1 MNELSS
7 TKADWMCV
15 ENPFCVPCPLMPT
28 DPITSWWSPSWT
40 SRSEDPLKGSRMPSS
55 LANKLSGVLSLSFMG
70 LIFVSLVWAAPV
82 TYDIGPPN
90 GGAVVVKKTERG
102 AILRERADREEVL
115 RNVRT
120 KLAERIRK
128 ELVTLPQYSIF
139 DNLGFRLDENEVVTL
154 SGQVRLPSLKVSAER
169 AVKNVEGVRGIIN
182 QLEVLPT
189 SSFDDDIRRVAYR
202 RIYSQSQLSRYGF
215 QAVPPIH
222 IIVKQGKLTLEGAV
236 ASQSDRTTAGVEA
249 NQVSNV
255 FEVVNN
261 LRVEDPR

>member
-28 DPITSWWSPSWT
+28 DPIASWCSPSWT

-55 LANKLSGVLSLSFMG
+55 FANKLSGIVSLSFMG
-70 LIFVSLVWAAPV
+70 LFLASLVWAAPV
-82 TYDIGPPN
+82 TYEIDPPN
-90 GGAVVVKKTERG
+90 SAAAGMKKTGEL
-102 AILRERADREEVL
+102 ILRERAGREEIL
-115 RNVRT
+115 KKVRI

-154 SGQVRLPSLKVSAER
+154 SGQVRLPSLKITAER
-169 AVKNVEGVRGIIN
+169 AVKSIEGVRGIIN

-189 SSFDDDIRRVAYR
+189 SFFDDDIRRVAYR

-236 ASQSDRTTAGVEA
+236 ASQSDRTIAGIEA